1 MKTDKLM
8 NSSGQSAAD
17 IVVELLRLEPV
28 TEASV
33 EKNFGRDDNDDTTD
47 DSEEQECIIC
57 NICRRNIYNIV

>member
-33 EKNFGRDDNDDTTD
+33 EKNFG
-47 DSEEQECIIC
+47 IG
-57 NICRRNIYNIV
+57 RRMITQRMTRKSRNV